1 MEPGI
6 GTSYWLSWTW
16 VRFVVEESFDLE
28 QAHSRLSNSY
38 ILPLAHWLGN
48 LMRGLAEQVGGC
60 STKIGIELKVGVR
73 IVDDESERVVV
84 VDQ

>member
-1 MEPGI
+1 
-6 GTSYWLSWTW
+6 
-16 VRFVVEESFDLE
+16 
-28 QAHSRLSNSY
+28 
-38 ILPLAHWLGN
+38 
-48 LMRGLAEQVGGC
+48 MRELAEQVGGC